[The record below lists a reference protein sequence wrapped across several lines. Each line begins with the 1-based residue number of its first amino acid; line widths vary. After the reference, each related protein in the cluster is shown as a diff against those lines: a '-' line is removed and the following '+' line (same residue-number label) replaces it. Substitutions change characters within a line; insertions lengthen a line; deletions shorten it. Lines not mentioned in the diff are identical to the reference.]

1 VFDFQPQGRY
11 LFPILPMLFFYWWQC
26 GSPSQRVPALVV
38 AVLLGTV
45 GLFSFAA
52 VALPGLV

>member
-1 VFDFQPQGRY
+1 VRV
-11 LFPILPMLFFYWWQC
+11 
-26 GSPSQRVPALVV
+26 SPSQRVPAFVV